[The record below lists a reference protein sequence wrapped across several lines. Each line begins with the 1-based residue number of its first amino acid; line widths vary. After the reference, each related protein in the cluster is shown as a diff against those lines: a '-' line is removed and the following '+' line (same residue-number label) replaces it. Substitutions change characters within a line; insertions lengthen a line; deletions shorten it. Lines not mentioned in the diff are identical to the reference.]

1 MRKSGVSSGYKPLKN
16 QFGKLSSGIL
26 SVYGFRKASIIIP
39 FSCPLARECF
49 FHFPNQPSYKKQSEK
64 DDVQQ
69 TMKWGF
75 RRLVMFFNH
84 SFIALFGFM
93 RLIFLRG
100 YIMVRMEVKI
110 LASRILRVL
119 LPFLSLY
126 CRGIIYYSDIV
137 LLNWVF
143 SL

>member
-1 MRKSGVSSGYKPLKN
+1 
-16 QFGKLSSGIL
+16 
-26 SVYGFRKASIIIP
+26 
-39 FSCPLARECF
+39 
-49 FHFPNQPSYKKQSEK
+49 
-64 DDVQQ
+64 
-69 TMKWGF
+69 
-75 RRLVMFFNH
+75 MFFNH

-137 LLNWVF
+137 LLN
-143 SL
+143 